1 MPKHYEGVLIHFFQF
16 CSFQNY
22 YFVISLQIQY
32 LFVTLHTEIAKDNII
47 MRDQKKI
54 YEKPLM
60 RVVKLQ
66 ACGMLA
72 QSGSVTS
79 LGPGS
84 PFVWPTTP
92 MPSGTPDR

>member
-1 MPKHYEGVLIHFFQF
+1 
-16 CSFQNY
+16 
-22 YFVISLQIQY
+22 
-32 LFVTLHTEIAKDNII
+32 

-72 QSGSVTS
+72 QSGSVKS
-79 LGPGS
+79 VGGS
-84 PFVWPTTP
+84 TPFGWTPTP